1 MSVLDRFWPKD
12 KYGVSV
18 YKLIHISIKNA
29 LNEYHKENDTNK

>member
-1 MSVLDRFWPKD
+1 MSLLDRFWLKD

-18 YKLIHISIKNA
+18 YKLIHISIKNV